1 MRIPAPDAA
10 LAAAV
15 TVVAAALC
23 GPVHAQYKW
32 RDESGQLVISDQPP
46 PSSVP
51 GGRVIRG
58 YEAPQRATAPAA
70 AGSAAAAGSGSTTA
84 AADAPP
90 TGPRESAGAP
100 AAAPTVADRMLEA
113 RRKQQERDAERKKR
127 EEEARQASAQAARTA
142 RVCADQDTNVRTLES
157 GMRLVRVNESGERE
171 YLTDEERSAQLE
183 RIRKE
188 MKEHCGKGR

>member
-1 MRIPAPDAA
+1 MVR
-10 LAAAV
+10 
-15 TVVAAALC
+15 
-23 GPVHAQYKW
+23 H
-32 RDESGQLVISDQPP
+32 RRDQPL
-46 PSSVP
+46 
-51 GGRVIRG
+51 
-58 YEAPQRATAPAA
+58 
-70 AGSAAAAGSGSTTA
+70 
-84 AADAPP
+84 
-90 TGPRESAGAP
+90 GPRLLSE
-100 AAAPTVADRMLEA
+100 
-113 RRKQQERDAERKKR
+113 RKQPQQR

>member
-15 TVVAAALC
+15 TVAAAALC

-90 TGPRESAGAP
+90 TGPRVCRPSTRSSTTPSCRP
-100 AAAPTVADRMLEA
+100 AAHRGC
-113 RRKQQERDAERKKR
+113 
-127 EEEARQASAQAARTA
+127 AS
-142 RVCADQDTNVRTLES
+142 CWP
-157 GMRLVRVNESGERE
+157 G
-171 YLTDEERSAQLE
+171 
-183 RIRKE
+183 
-188 MKEHCGKGR
+188 

>member
-1 MRIPAPDAA
+1 MRIPAPAAA

-70 AGSAAAAGSGSTTA
+70 AEAQ
-84 AADAPP
+84 P
-90 TGPRESAGAP
+90 TGPRESAGSS

-171 YLTDEERSAQLE
+171 YLTDDERSAQLE